1 MKWFWVGLAI
11 ATSIYVTLSL
21 LLYTRQARLIFF
33 PSPTLESTPATVG
46 LDYEDVWIEVSTA
59 QSTERLHGWW
69 IPASEPTGALL
80 YLHGNGSNIGS
91 NVNHAARFQRMGLSV
106 LLIDYRGYGI
116 SEGSFPNEAQVYADA
131 EAAWEFLS
139 NSLGQR
145 PEESFIY
152 GHSLGGAIAINLALQ
167 HPNAAGLIVQ
177 GSFTSMQDMTY
188 RTTPFGFLPIPL
200 LLNQRFN
207 SISKVSQLQMPVL
220 FVHGTAD
227 TEVPADMSKQLYA
240 AAPEPKSLWLVPEA
254 GHNGLGETAGPAF
267 FQVIGKFIE
276 QATHKLQQKPSS

>member
-11 ATSIYVTLSL
+11 ATSIYVALSL
-21 LLYTRQARLIFF
+21 LLYTRQTRLIFF

-46 LDYEDVWIEVSTA
+46 LAYEDVWIEVPTD
-59 QSTERLHGWW
+59 QGTERLHGWW

-106 LLIDYRGYGI
+106 LLIDYRGYGL
-116 SEGSFPNEAQVYADA
+116 SEGSFPSEAQVYADA
-131 EAAWEFLS
+131 DAAWAFLTQ
-139 NSLGQR
+139 SLGQR
-145 PEESFIY
+145 PEDSFIY

-167 HPNAAGLIVQ
+167 HPKAAGLIVQ

-227 TEVPADMSKQLYA
+227 TEVPADMSEQLYT

-254 GHNGLGETAGPAF
+254 GHNGLGETAGLAF

-276 QATHKLQQKPSS
+276 QSTSKLQQKPSS